1 MKGKFIVIEGPDGSG
16 KTTVTKSLLE
26 HYEKLGIKI
35 IHTREPGGTQIGERI
50 RELLLDPIFQEMDPK
65 AEALLYAASRA
76 QHVEEKIRPAIEKG
90 YLVLCERYIFSSLV
104 YQGLSRE
111 LGVDN
116 ILKINNFATLD
127 FEPDMVIYLDPKD
140 QMTRDRITDR
150 PLDRLEQEEDFA
162 RKVQTNY
169 RILANKM
176 KDSLFI
182 IDASKS
188 PQEVFASCLEEI
200 EKERVK

>member
-76 QHVEEKIRPAIEKG
+76 QHVEEKIRPAIEEG

-150 PLDRLEQEEDFA
+150 PLDRLEQEEDFG

>member
-76 QHVEEKIRPAIEKG
+76 QHVEEKIRPAIEEG

>member
-50 RELLLDPIFQEMDPK
+50 RELLLDPTFQEMDPK

-76 QHVEEKIRPAIEKG
+76 QHVEEKIRPAIEEG